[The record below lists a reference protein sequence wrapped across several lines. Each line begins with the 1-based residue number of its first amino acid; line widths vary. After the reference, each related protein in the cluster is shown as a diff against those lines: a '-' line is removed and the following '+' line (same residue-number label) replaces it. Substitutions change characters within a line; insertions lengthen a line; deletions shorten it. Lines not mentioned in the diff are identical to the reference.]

1 MKELVLM
8 DRMISLSIGTVG
20 AEEWMQVFQ
29 DISELA
35 RGLGSDRYV
44 SVSSTPIDDIPE
56 DPPETEDELY
66 YDEFTLGKVRAALLE
81 AAGPYGHSEMY
92 VDDLIHA
99 MQNAGILFRERPK
112 SKEEPM
118 VSGHTIQE
126 ADHVGYSDVNQASS

>member
-1 MKELVLM
+1 M

-35 RGLGSDRYV
+35 RGMGTDRYV

-66 YDEFTLGKVRAALLE
+66 YDDQTLEKVRDALAEILIE
-81 AAGPYGHSEMY
+81 NHSARSMQ
-92 VDDLIHA
+92 DIITDCIGA

-112 SKEEPM
+112 SKEETV
-118 VSGHTIQE
+118 VSGHVSQE
-126 ADHVGYSDVNQASS
+126 AARVGSSDVNQTPS